1 MHKEVVLCVEGMTQK
16 HRQLGYRAQLFQQHT
31 HKHTCTHV
39 YIHVY
44 KCRHFKETVCF
55 FFLCTLAHEYSYVVS
70 VGDMC
75 TRVCVS
81 TEARRRSWVFCS
93 TAVHLIPLR
102 QFFFFHQTWSLSGG
116 QQALAICPP
125 TFALRS
131 VQVTRMFSHTRLCPW
146 VLRISAYILTLIE
159 QTFLPLE
166 PSTLIWY
173 YLLIFKTSEN
183 TIK

>member
-1 MHKEVVLCVEGMTQK
+1 MCGVCGWYV
-16 HRQLGYRAQLFQQHT
+16 
-31 HKHTCTHV
+31 HTCMCVHRGETKNLSV
-39 YIHVY
+39 LLY
-44 KCRHFKETVCF
+44 RSPPDSFETV
-55 FFLCTLAHEYSYVVS
+55 
-70 VGDMC
+70 
-75 TRVCVS
+75 
-81 TEARRRSWVFCS
+81 
-93 TAVHLIPLR
+93 
-102 QFFFFHQTWSLSGG
+102 FFFFDQTWSLSGG
-116 QQALAICPP
+116 QQALAICLPP
-125 TFALRS
+125 FALRS